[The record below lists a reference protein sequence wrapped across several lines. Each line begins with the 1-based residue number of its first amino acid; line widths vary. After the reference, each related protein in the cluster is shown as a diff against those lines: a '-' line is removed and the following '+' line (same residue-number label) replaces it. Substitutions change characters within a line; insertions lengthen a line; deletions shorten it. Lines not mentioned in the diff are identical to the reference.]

1 MCFEPLVVL
10 RTDFDVDQRVNPAGV
25 VSRLSIHWKRGKIKG
40 FSVILRKRKVM
51 RLFLYIN

>member
-40 FSVILRKRKVM
+40 FSVILRNRVM
-51 RLFLYIN
+51 RLFLFIN